1 MDISSE
7 IEQQA
12 FDDDVKL
19 GVKDPGM
26 KCGPGPVELSIQ
38 AKIAGILENIKVTVY
53 GYVQDEY
60 GAPEG
65 GWHTPVMERVREIA
79 GQ

>member
-1 MDISSE
+1 MDLSSE

-12 FDDDVKL
+12 FQDDIRLD
-19 GVKDPGM
+19 VKDPGL
-26 KCGPGPVELSIQ
+26 KCVSLESRIVS
-38 AKIAGILENIKVTVY
+38 ILENIKVTVY